1 MNTTTNTSN
10 HSATSASRFSFV
22 RKLSRFSKDTR
33 GASFVEYLVLVGVV
47 ALAGIAAMQQIS
59 NGINS
64 KAGDQAGKIQSI
76 GG

>member
-1 MNTTTNTSN
+1 MNTIKTTAN
-10 HSATSASRFSFV
+10 SASKFTV
-22 RKLSRFSKDTR
+22 ARKLSRFFKDTR

-59 NGINS
+59 DGINS

>member
-1 MNTTTNTSN
+1 MNTMNNIKTSEN
-10 HSATSASRFSFV
+10 SASKLTFA
-22 RKLSRFSKDTR
+22 RKLSRLSKDTR

-47 ALAGIAAMQQIS
+47 ALAGIAAMQQIAD
-59 NGINS
+59 GINS